1 MRCMIWLNFYEM
13 WKFDNKNNFFPIWVI
28 LINLNKQEKVQ
39 IFKKNGQYWSKNK
52 FFKHNFGLI
61 CIKSWAQTW

>member
-39 IFKKNGQYWSKNK
+39 IIKRMANI
-52 FFKHNFGLI
+52 GLKTSFLNTI
-61 CIKSWAQTW
+61 LD